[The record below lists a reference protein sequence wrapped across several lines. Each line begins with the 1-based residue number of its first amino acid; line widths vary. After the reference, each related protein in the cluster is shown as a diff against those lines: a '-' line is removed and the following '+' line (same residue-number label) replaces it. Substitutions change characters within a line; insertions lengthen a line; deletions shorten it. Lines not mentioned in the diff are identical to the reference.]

1 MYNKIYRIRTVKLYM
16 KSKMYRIRM
25 VMLLESNLKNVRI
38 RSIICTA
45 PNELNRGH
53 AKHPPPYTPFVNT
66 FGDVWPTPEPLSA
79 VLGTNVRFRAVIQRA
94 TTEQLYRQLVV
105 PNSADRGSCVGQT
118 SPKIM
123 TKGGQGYLTLYT

>member
-66 FGDVWPTPEPLSA
+66 FRDVWPTPEPLSA
-79 VLGTNVRFRAVIQRA
+79 VLGTNERSG
-94 TTEQLYRQLVV
+94 QLYRVF
-105 PNSADRGSCVGQT
+105 RH
-118 SPKIM
+118 
-123 TKGGQGYLTLYT
+123 TLYRIKYEIYELVENNT